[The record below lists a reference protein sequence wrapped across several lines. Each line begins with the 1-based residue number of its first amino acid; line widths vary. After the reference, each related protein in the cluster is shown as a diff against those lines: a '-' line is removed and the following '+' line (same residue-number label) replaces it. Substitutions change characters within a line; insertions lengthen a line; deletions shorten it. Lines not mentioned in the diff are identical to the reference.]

1 MGEVIRMSRIDWDRP
16 KHPETFVF
24 KKEGDVLEG
33 VVKKTSAVVLGNRTA
48 KFLNVESEKGLRT
61 LWFGAVLE
69 SQLEEVKKGDYI
81 GVKYLGEIK
90 GSGVNPY
97 KDYDVRIIP
106 CEEEI
111 DTSHIP
117 GEV

>member
-1 MGEVIRMSRIDWDRP
+1 MNKIDWD
-16 KHPETFVF
+16 KTKYPETFVF

-33 VVKKTSAVVLGNRTA
+33 IVKKTSAVVLGNRTA
-48 KFLNVESEKGLRT
+48 KFLNVETEKGLMT
-61 LWFGAVLE
+61 LWLGAVLE

-81 GVKYLGEIK
+81 GVKYLGEVK
-90 GSGVNPY
+90 GTGVNPY

-106 CEEEI
+106 YEEGI

-117 GEV
+117 KEV

>member
-1 MGEVIRMSRIDWDRP
+1 MDKMTKIDWDKP
-16 KHPETFVF
+16 KYPNTFVF

-33 VVKKTSAVVLGNRTA
+33 IVKKTSAVLLGDRTA
-48 KFLNVESEKGLRT
+48 KFLNIETENGLRT

-81 GVKYLGEIK
+81 GVKYLGEVK
-90 GSGVNPY
+90 GTGINPY

-106 CEEEI
+106 FGEGI
-111 DTSHIP
+111 DTTNIP
-117 GEV
+117 EGE